1 MKILVIRNGRVGD
14 TVMATSAITALLNLY
29 PDAKITI
36 IASPEGSR
44 LLKGFHERVE
54 AIWVWSRYGLGFKS
68 RHVKKKLIKK
78 IEEAKFD
85 MAFCLDTNPS
95 IASLLDACQG
105 EKYFQTHLGPPTH
118 CARHYLNLIE
128 QASGQKIND
137 IPVNL
142 PVPDDAIAQLGDEL
156 KKIGIEKDDTVIM
169 MHPTF
174 SGYSRLGLRKRKA
187 RKRKL
192 WPAQNYA
199 ELAEKLLSSDFS
211 KNHRIKIIMA
221 LLPAEKSLGNKIVK
235 LSNNKIQLIESVPSF
250 ERYKALIHRANLF
263 VSPDTG
269 PMHIAAAVNTRTVA
283 MFSNKDPADCGPY
296 MSSDRFNIL
305 RSECTEQP
313 GLGIAAISVNA
324 MLSACEEQLEKIE
337 TEKTGKGVQ

>member
-29 PDAKITI
+29 PDALITI

-44 LLKGFHERVE
+44 LLKDFHERVE
-54 AIWVWSRYGLGFKS
+54 AIWVWSRYGLGIQSK
-68 RHVKKKLIKK
+68 RDKKKIIKK
-78 IEEAKFD
+78 IEDAHFD
-85 MAFCLDTNPS
+85 KAFCLDTNPS
-95 IASLLDACQG
+95 IANLVETSQA
-105 EKYFQTHLGPPTH
+105 EKYFQTHLGPPIH

-128 QASGQKIND
+128 QASGQKIDD

-142 PVPDDAIAQLGDEL
+142 PVTKESSEQLGLEL

-174 SGYSRLGLRKRKA
+174 SGYSKLGLRKRDA

-199 ELAEKLLSSDFS
+199 DLAKRLLDSDYA
-211 KNHRIKIIMA
+211 KNYQIKIIMA
-221 LLPAEKSLGNKIVK
+221 LLPAEQSLGQKIVK
-235 LSNNKIQLIESVPSF
+235 LSNCKIQLIESVPSF
-250 ERYKALIHRANLF
+250 ERYKALIHRADMF

-269 PMHIAAAVNTRTVA
+269 PMHISAAVNTRTVA
-283 MFSNKDPADCGPY
+283 MYSNKDPADCGPY
-296 MSSDRFNIL
+296 MPADRFNVL
-305 RSECTEQP
+305 RSECTDHPEK
-313 GLGIAAISVNA
+313 GIAAITVDA
-324 MLSACEEQLEKIE
+324 MMSACEGQLEKIE
-337 TEKTGKGVQ
+337 AEKKGKVI